1 MRVLHLVT
9 RLNIGGITRHLA
21 AFLPHL
27 ECEFLL
33 AAGVCVDEP
42 EESVPFDVI
51 RLPHLVRPV
60 HPVKDVLAFWEILS
74 LLRRVRPD
82 ILHTHMAKAGWLGRI
97 AAKVLG
103 IPCVHTYHGNIFA
116 GHFNRLTTVFLR
128 ALERATVP
136 LLNGA
141 VYVSPSC
148 MEALIRE
155 VGSPRCVCVIVPA
168 FDAGGLR
175 NRKQAVGDF
184 PQVGTQNQVVVGWL
198 GRMVKVKRPELA
210 VSAVAEVDG
219 CRLVMAGDG
228 EARPATE
235 KLAAE
240 IAREKVEFL
249 GWVSQEKI
257 WDFLKRVD
265 LFLMTSV
272 AEGFVLSLV
281 NALHAGVPVVAVE
294 AQGVVDVMGTDAGD
308 GIKFC
313 DAGIVCKEELL
324 AEALRQAIERLDEM
338 KSRVSAAW
346 ERVWRMVNPKAVAE
360 AHLRFYQQVLGGR
373 RDG

>member
-27 ECEFLL
+27 KCEFLL

-42 EESVPFDVI
+42 EEPVPFDVL
-51 RLPHLVRPV
+51 RLPYLVRPV
-60 HPVKDVLAFWEILS
+60 RPVKDALAFWEILS
-74 LLRRVRPD
+74 LLRKVRPD

-97 AAKVLG
+97 AARALG
-103 IPCVHTYHGNIFA
+103 IPCVHTYHGNIFT
-116 GHFNRLTTVFLR
+116 GHFGRLRTDFLCV
-128 ALERATVP
+128 LERATVP

-148 MEALIRE
+148 MEALIRK
-155 VGSPRCVCVIVPA
+155 VGSPRRVCVIAPA
-168 FDAGGLR
+168 FDAGNRR
-175 NRKQAVGDF
+175 NQKGTVGVS
-184 PQVGTQNQVVVGWL
+184 PQVGTQNRVVVGWM
-198 GRMVKVKRPELA
+198 GRMVRVKRPELA

-219 CRLVMAGDG
+219 CKLVMAGDG
-228 EARPATE
+228 EARAETE
-235 KLAAE
+235 KLAVK

-249 GWVSQEKI
+249 GWVSQEEI
-257 WDFLKRVD
+257 REFLKRVD

-272 AEGFVLSLV
+272 AEGFGLSLV
-281 NALHAGVPVVAVE
+281 DALHAGVPVVAVE

-313 DAGIVCKEELL
+313 DAGVVCEEELL

-338 KSRVSAAW
+338 RARVSAAW
-346 ERVWRMVNPKAVAE
+346 ERVWREVNPKAVAD